1 MSATT
6 TPSLF
11 GGSAPAP
18 GNAGADARE
27 ANSHARTLL
36 DLLYDGFF
44 MLFQLRNG
52 QQPASAE
59 DFLAR
64 VRTFLDEFDRAR
76 RPRRPAAHRNP
87 I

>member
-11 GGSAPAP
+11 GGSAPGS
-18 GNAGADARE
+18 GNAGNAAADARE
-27 ANSHARTLL
+27 SNMHARTLL

-52 QQPASAE
+52 QQPTSAE
-59 DFLAR
+59 DFLS
-64 VRTFLDEFDRAR
+64 LSLI
-76 RPRRPAAHRNP
+76 H

>member
-11 GGSAPAP
+11 GNSAAPA
-18 GNAGADARE
+18 GNAQADTRE
-27 ANSHARTLL
+27 ANTHARTLL

-52 QQPASAE
+52 QQ
-59 DFLAR
+59 
-64 VRTFLDEFDRAR
+64 
-76 RPRRPAAHRNP
+76 RPLMEKSLVSELQRSKWLK
-87 I
+87 